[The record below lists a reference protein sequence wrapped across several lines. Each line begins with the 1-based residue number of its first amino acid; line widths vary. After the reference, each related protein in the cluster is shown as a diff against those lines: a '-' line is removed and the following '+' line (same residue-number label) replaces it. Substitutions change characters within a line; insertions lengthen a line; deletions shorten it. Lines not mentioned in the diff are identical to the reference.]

1 MDILKLRGA
10 LSWRWS
16 PRGWPA
22 QRCNLWTADE
32 TRNPGDW
39 CSDDCGVSS
48 SGAPGE
54 NRAVQGGVW
63 SEKPQD
69 EYRASNIKAIRDSL
83 K

>member
-16 PRGWPA
+16 PGGWPA
-22 QRCNLWTADE
+22 QRCHLWAADE

-39 CSDDCGVSS
+39 CSDDYEDSS

-54 NRAVQGGVW
+54 TRAVQGSAW
-63 SEKPQD
+63 SEKTQD
-69 EYRASNIKAIRDSL
+69 EYGASNIKVIRSSL